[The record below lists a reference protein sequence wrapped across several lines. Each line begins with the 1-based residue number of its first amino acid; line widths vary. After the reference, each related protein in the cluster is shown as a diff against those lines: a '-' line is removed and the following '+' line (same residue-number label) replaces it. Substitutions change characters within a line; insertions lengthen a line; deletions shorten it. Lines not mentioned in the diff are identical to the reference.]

1 MPKSRTVCINYPK
14 DGKIGFSRILH
25 TAEQFW
31 ENTAVVLWI
40 NFPEGVNVIH
50 IDSVID
56 LPPSLRSNWIS
67 GFRGQPSPG
76 AGEKFPS

>member
-1 MPKSRTVCINYPK
+1 MPKSGTACIVIHK

-31 ENTAVVLWI
+31 ENTAVILWI

-50 IDSVID
+50 IDFVID
-56 LPPSLRSNWIS
+56 HPPLCSDLIFC
-67 GFRGQPSPG
+67 FRGQPSP
-76 AGEKFPS
+76 AGEKFPT